1 MNSEWQ
7 KVKLKDVVEINPKE
21 SIKKGKLSKKIAM
34 DKLKPFCRDITD
46 YELTTFNGGSKFRN
60 EDIIMA
66 SITPCLENGK
76 IAKVNILDENEVGFG
91 STEYIIFRAIDGITN
106 ADFIYYLICSNIV
119 REPAIKSMV
128 GTSGRQRVQKDVV
141 ANLEITIPPYNEQVK
156 ISSILK
162 SLDDKIELNNRINK
176 NLEQQT
182 QAIFKSWFIDFEPFD
197 EKILKSWSKIKL
209 NHIAK
214 ITTNTFSPIKNK
226 NIMVEHYSIPA
237 FDDKHYPIFE
247 STNSIKSDKYILN
260 KNSVIISKLNP
271 NIKRI
276 WRPICLSNYPI
287 CSTEFIVYESINPKY
302 KDFIY
307 SVINSLPF
315 YDYIC
320 SNVNGT
326 TNSHQRTNPK
336 LSLDY
341 EFLLPTEEIIKNFC
355 SIVTPMYDLISS
367 NLIEN
372 QNLINIRE
380 VLLPKLMSDEIDVYN
395 INF

>member
-1 MNSEWQ
+1 MKSKSYTLGEVCKFIDYRGKTPPKTNQ
-7 KVKLKDVVEINPKE
+7 GIPLITAKIVKNGFVQEPTEFIDENLYDSWMRRGIP
-21 SIKKGKLSKKIAM
+21 KKGDVIFTTEAPLGEVAQIKTDKKLA
-34 DKLKPFCRDITD
+34 FAQR
-46 YELTTFNGGSKFRN
+46 
-60 EDIIMA
+60 II
-66 SITPCLENGK
+66 ILEPNDE
-76 IAKVNILDENEVGFG
+76 ILDSSYLF
-91 STEYIIFRAIDGITN
+91 YALQ
-106 ADFIYYLICSNIV
+106 DFTLKSKILV
-119 REPAIKSMV
+119 RESGTTVSGIKAQELKKVIIDLPSLKQ
-128 GTSGRQRVQKDVV
+128 QR
-141 ANLEITIPPYNEQVK
+141 NIGYI
-156 ISSILK
+156 
-162 SLDDKIELNNRINK
+162 LDDKIELNNQINK
-176 NLEQQT
+176 NLEQQA

-197 EKILKSWSKIKL
+197 EKILESWSKIKL

-214 ITTNTFSPIKNK
+214 ITTNTFSSMKNK
-226 NIMVEHYSIPA
+226 DIIVEHYSIPA

-247 STNSIKSDKYILN
+247 STNSIKSNKYILN

-307 SVINSLPF
+307 SILNSLPF

-320 SNVNGT
+320 LNVTGT

-341 EFLLPTEEIIKNFC
+341 EFLLPTEEIINNFC

-372 QNLINIRE
+372 QNLINMRDT
-380 VLLPKLMSDEIDVYN
+380 LLPKLISGKIDVSK
-395 INF
+395 III